1 MMSIVSSLIIPI
13 MILIVLIYGIVKK
26 VDIYD
31 VFVSGAKEGL
41 EIGLSL
47 FPCLLGMI
55 LGVNILVKSDLLN
68 LILKV
73 FAPLF
78 SFLKLPMEILPLA
91 ILRPISGS
99 ASLSILTNL
108 FETFGPDSFIGR
120 IASTMQGSTDTTIY
134 VLTLY
139 FGSIGIKK
147 IRYALKAGLF
157 ADLIGIIVSIIVVS
171 LMFN

>member
-1 MMSIVSSLIIPI
+1 MMSIISSLIIPI
-13 MILIVLIYGIVKK
+13 MILIVLIYGIAKK

>member
-1 MMSIVSSLIIPI
+1 MSIISSLIIPI
-13 MILIVLIYGIVKK
+13 MILIVLIYGIAKK

>member
-1 MMSIVSSLIIPI
+1 MSIISSLIIPI

-68 LILKV
+68 LILKI

-108 FETFGPDSFIGR
+108 LETFGPDSFIGR

-171 LMFN
+171 LMFS

>member
-1 MMSIVSSLIIPI
+1 MSIISSLIIPI

-68 LILKV
+68 LILKI